1 VETEERHALTNFCIE
16 LDGLREECA
25 FLSENRRHL
34 LERIEAEARAR
45 RPIVALLA
53 ELLNASRE
61 GTTRTLA
68 EGLPGVGPGQA
79 DEERFRCPDGAC
91 DRVGG
96 TTPAGPVPRCRV
108 TGQPMKR
115 R

>member
-1 VETEERHALTNFCIE
+1 VETEERRALTNFCIE

-25 FLSENRRHL
+25 FLSESRRRL

-61 GTTRTLA
+61 ATTRTLA
-68 EGLPGVGPGQA
+68 EGLPGIGPGQA
-79 DEERFRCPDGAC
+79 DEERFRCPDEAC

-96 TTPAGPVPRCRV
+96 TTPAGPVPRCMV

>member
-1 VETEERHALTNFCIE
+1 VETEERRALTSFCLE
-16 LDGLREECA
+16 LDGLRKECA
-25 FLSENRRHL
+25 FLPERRRRL

-53 ELLNASRE
+53 ELLDASQE

-68 EGLPGVGPGQA
+68 EGLPGFGPGQA
-79 DEERFRCPDGAC
+79 DEEQFCCPDGAC
-91 DRVGG
+91 DRVDG
-96 TTPAGPVPRCRV
+96 TTPAGPVPRCLV